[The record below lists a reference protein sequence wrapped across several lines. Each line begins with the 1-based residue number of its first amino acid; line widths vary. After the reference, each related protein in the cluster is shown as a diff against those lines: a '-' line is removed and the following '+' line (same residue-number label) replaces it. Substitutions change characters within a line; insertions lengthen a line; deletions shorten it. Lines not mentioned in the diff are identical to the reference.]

1 MIDFD
6 NIFKHAITSKDAKER
21 ENVCVV
27 RLKTSTW
34 SDKRGVYL
42 KKSITYLRRLS
53 KGYLILEE
61 DTKNIGTEVI
71 EDIINLDECSDG
83 VYEVATCNEQYDW
96 ETGYID
102 SYDYKLV
109 RIGD

>member
-1 MIDFD
+1 MTI
-6 NIFKHAITSKDAKER
+6 
-21 ENVCVV
+21 
-27 RLKTSTW
+27 
-34 SDKRGVYL
+34 YL
-42 KKSITYLRRLS
+42 SMQS
-53 KGYLILEE
+53 Q
-61 DTKNIGTEVI
+61 VI

-83 VYEVATCNEQYDW
+83 VYEVATCNEQYDL